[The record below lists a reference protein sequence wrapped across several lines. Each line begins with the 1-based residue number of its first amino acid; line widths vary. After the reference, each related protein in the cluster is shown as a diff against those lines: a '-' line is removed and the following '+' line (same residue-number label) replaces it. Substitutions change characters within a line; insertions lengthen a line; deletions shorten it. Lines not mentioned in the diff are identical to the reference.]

1 MDDRC
6 YGIAA
11 AFIQLVM
18 HNFNKKF
25 LSFLILCMLVFGFAS
40 PVFAQQS
47 AANKAKQV
55 EQKRAAAKQQIH
67 KLRLLEKIET
77 NKLYR
82 NQKILERTEQTL
94 SENKAQYQSAQ
105 EELASLE
112 KRLEKLTY
120 DFQEL
125 QNATNK
131 RIVQIFKTKR
141 KSYVEFLLSSNN
153 VNNFLDRL
161 YFENIV
167 MKQDKE
173 NIRQMQQQTRKIVEV
188 KRQIEMQKRYLASSI
203 KSIDREQKNIQD
215 AISQNEKMI
224 YKLKT
229 DRATWEKAERD
240 LARQSRAIA
249 DMINKET
256 VRSEKSQQK
265 ITVSGGFIRP
275 VGGPVTSPYGWRIH
289 PIFKRKIYHSGV
301 DLGMPMNSPV
311 KAANSGKV
319 IFVGWYGG
327 YGKVVIIDHGRINGV
342 PTTTL
347 YAHLNSYRV
356 GVGAKVAKGQV
367 IANVGTTGYST
378 GPHLHFE
385 VRQNGQPTNPF
396 NFIPR

>member
-1 MDDRC
+1 MH
-6 YGIAA
+6 Y
-11 AFIQLVM
+11 FYKKVLSLVCL
-18 HNFNKKF
+18 FA
-25 LSFLILCMLVFGFAS
+25 LLIGAMPLAYS
-40 PVFAQQS
+40 QP
-47 AANKAKQV
+47 ANANTAKQV
-55 EQKRAAAKQQIH
+55 EQKRAVAKQQIH
-67 KLRLLEKIET
+67 KLKLLEKIET
-77 NKLYR
+77 NKLYKNQR
-82 NQKILERTEQTL
+82 NLERTEQTL
-94 SENKAQYQSAQ
+94 NENKAQYQSAQ
-105 EELASLE
+105 EELVSLE
-112 KRLEKLTY
+112 SKLQKLTSDY
-120 DFQEL
+120 KAL

-141 KSYVEFLLSSNN
+141 KSYVEFLLSSKN

-167 MKQDKE
+167 MKQDRD
-173 NIRQMQQQTRKIVEV
+173 NIRKMQRQTRKIIEV

-240 LARQSRAIA
+240 LARQSREIA
-249 DMINKET
+249 DMINKQT
-256 VRSEKSQQK
+256 VKAEKNQQK
-265 ITVSGGFIRP
+265 ISVSGGFIRP
-275 VGGPVTSPYGWRIH
+275 VGGPVTSPFGWRVH
-289 PIFKRKIYHSGV
+289 PIFKRKIFHSGV
-301 DLGMPMNSPV
+301 DIGMPMNASV

-356 GVGAKVAKGQV
+356 SVGSTVVRGQV

-385 VRQNGQPTNPF
+385 VRQNGNPTNPF
-396 NFIPR
+396 NFVPR

>member
-1 MDDRC
+1 
-6 YGIAA
+6 
-11 AFIQLVM
+11 M
-18 HNFNKKF
+18 HNFSKKI
-25 LSFLILCMLVFGFAS
+25 LSLTIACTMIFCCAT

-55 EQKRAAAKQQIH
+55 EQKRAVVKQQIH
-67 KLRLLEKIET
+67 KLKLLEKIET
-77 NKLYR
+77 NKLYKNQR
-82 NQKILERTEQTL
+82 NLERTEQTL
-94 SENKAQYQSAQ
+94 NENKMQYKNAQ
-105 EELASLE
+105 EELLTLE
-112 KRLEKLTY
+112 RKLERLTY
-120 DFQEL
+120 DYRAL

-141 KSYVEFLLSSNN
+141 KNYVEFLLSSND

-167 MKQDKE
+167 MKQDKD
-173 NIRQMQQQTRKIVEV
+173 NIRYMQQQTRRIVEV

-265 ITVSGGFIRP
+265 ISVSGGFIRP
-275 VGGPVTSPYGWRIH
+275 VGGPVTSPYGWRVH

-301 DLGMPMNSPV
+301 DLGMPMNAPV
-311 KAANSGKV
+311 KAANAGKV

-356 GVGAKVAKGQV
+356 AVGSNVAKGQV
-367 IANVGTTGYST
+367 IANIGTTGYST

>member
-1 MDDRC
+1 MH
-6 YGIAA
+6 Y
-11 AFIQLVM
+11 FYKKVLSLVCL
-18 HNFNKKF
+18 FA
-25 LSFLILCMLVFGFAS
+25 LLIGAMPLAY
-40 PVFAQQS
+40 AQP
-47 AANKAKQV
+47 ANANTAKQV
-55 EQKRAAAKQQIH
+55 EQKRAVAKQQIH
-67 KLRLLEKIET
+67 KLKLLEKIET
-77 NKLYR
+77 NKLYKNQR
-82 NQKILERTEQTL
+82 NLERTEQTL
-94 SENKAQYQSAQ
+94 NENKAQYQSAQ
-105 EELASLE
+105 EELVSLE
-112 KRLEKLTY
+112 NKLQKLTSDY
-120 DFQEL
+120 KAL

-141 KSYVEFLLSSNN
+141 KSYVEFLLSSKN

-167 MKQDKE
+167 MKQDRD
-173 NIRQMQQQTRKIVEV
+173 NIRKMQRQTRKIIEV

-240 LARQSRAIA
+240 LARQSREIA
-249 DMINKET
+249 DMINKQT
-256 VRSEKSQQK
+256 VKAEKNQQK
-265 ITVSGGFIRP
+265 ISVSGGFIRP
-275 VGGPVTSPYGWRIH
+275 VGGPVTSPFGWRVH
-289 PIFKRKIYHSGV
+289 PIFKRKIFHSGV
-301 DLGMPMNSPV
+301 DLGMPMNASV

-356 GVGAKVAKGQV
+356 SVGSTVVRGQV

-385 VRQNGQPTNPF
+385 VRQNGNPTNPF
-396 NFIPR
+396 NFVPR

>member
-1 MDDRC
+1 MH
-6 YGIAA
+6 Y
-11 AFIQLVM
+11 FYKKVLSLVCL
-18 HNFNKKF
+18 FA
-25 LSFLILCMLVFGFAS
+25 LLIGAMPLAYS
-40 PVFAQQS
+40 QP
-47 AANKAKQV
+47 ANANTAKQV
-55 EQKRAAAKQQIH
+55 EQKRAVAKQQIH
-67 KLRLLEKIET
+67 KLKLLEKIET
-77 NKLYR
+77 NKLYKNQR
-82 NQKILERTEQTL
+82 NLERTEQTL
-94 SENKAQYQSAQ
+94 NENKAQYQSAQ
-105 EELASLE
+105 EELVSLE
-112 KRLEKLTY
+112 SKLQKLTSDY
-120 DFQEL
+120 KAL

-141 KSYVEFLLSSNN
+141 KSYVEFLLSSKN

-167 MKQDKE
+167 MKQDRD
-173 NIRQMQQQTRKIVEV
+173 NIRKMQRQTRKIIEV

-240 LARQSRAIA
+240 LARQSREIA
-249 DMINKET
+249 DMINKQT
-256 VRSEKSQQK
+256 VKAERNQQK
-265 ITVSGGFIRP
+265 ISVSGGFIRP
-275 VGGPVTSPYGWRIH
+275 VGGPVTSPFGWRVH
-289 PIFKRKIYHSGV
+289 PIFKRKIFHSGV
-301 DLGMPMNSPV
+301 DLGMPMNASV

-356 GVGAKVAKGQV
+356 SVGSTVVRGQV

-385 VRQNGQPTNPF
+385 VRQNGNPTNPF
-396 NFIPR
+396 NFVPR

>member
-25 LSFLILCMLVFGFAS
+25 SSFLILCMLVFGFAS

-67 KLRLLEKIET
+67 KLKLLEKIET

-112 KRLEKLTY
+112 RRLEKLTY

-275 VGGPVTSPYGWRIH
+275 VGGPVTSPYGWRVH

>member
-67 KLRLLEKIET
+67 KLKLLEKIET

-203 KSIDREQKNIQD
+203 KSIDREQK
-215 AISQNEKMI
+215 K
-224 YKLKT
+224 
-229 DRATWEKAERD
+229 
-240 LARQSRAIA
+240 
-249 DMINKET
+249 
-256 VRSEKSQQK
+256 
-265 ITVSGGFIRP
+265 
-275 VGGPVTSPYGWRIH
+275 
-289 PIFKRKIYHSGV
+289 HSGC
-301 DLGMPMNSPV
+301 
-311 KAANSGKV
+311 
-319 IFVGWYGG
+319 
-327 YGKVVIIDHGRINGV
+327 H
-342 PTTTL
+342 
-347 YAHLNSYRV
+347 
-356 GVGAKVAKGQV
+356 
-367 IANVGTTGYST
+367 
-378 GPHLHFE
+378 
-385 VRQNGQPTNPF
+385 QPE
-396 NFIPR
+396 

>member
-1 MDDRC
+1 MH
-6 YGIAA
+6 Y
-11 AFIQLVM
+11 FYKKVLSLVCL
-18 HNFNKKF
+18 FA
-25 LSFLILCMLVFGFAS
+25 LLIGAMPLAYS
-40 PVFAQQS
+40 QP
-47 AANKAKQV
+47 ANANTAKQV
-55 EQKRAAAKQQIH
+55 EQKRAVAKQQIH
-67 KLRLLEKIET
+67 KLKLLEKIET
-77 NKLYR
+77 NKLYKNQR
-82 NQKILERTEQTL
+82 NLERTEQTL
-94 SENKAQYQSAQ
+94 NENKAQYQSAQ
-105 EELASLE
+105 EELVSLE
-112 KRLEKLTY
+112 SKLQKLTSDY
-120 DFQEL
+120 KAL

-141 KSYVEFLLSSNN
+141 KSYVEFLLSSKN

-167 MKQDKE
+167 MKQDRD
-173 NIRQMQQQTRKIVEV
+173 NIRKMQRQTRKIIEV

-240 LARQSRAIA
+240 LARQSREIA
-249 DMINKET
+249 EMINKQT
-256 VRSEKSQQK
+256 VKSEKSQQK
-265 ITVSGGFIRP
+265 ISVSGGFIRP
-275 VGGPVTSPYGWRIH
+275 VGGPVTSPFGWRVH
-289 PIFKRKIYHSGV
+289 PIFKRKIFHSGV
-301 DLGMPMNSPV
+301 DLGMPMNASV

-356 GVGAKVAKGQV
+356 SVGSTVVKGQV

-385 VRQNGQPTNPF
+385 VRQNGNPTNPF

>member
-1 MDDRC
+1 MHYFC
-6 YGIAA
+6 KKILLLI
-11 AFIQLVM
+11 FICTLL
-18 HNFNKKF
+18 
-25 LSFLILCMLVFGFAS
+25 LSAS
-40 PVFAQQS
+40 PLVCAQQ
-47 AANKAKQV
+47 NNINTAKQV
-55 EQKRAAAKQQIH
+55 EQKRAVAKQQIH
-67 KLRLLEKIET
+67 KLKLLEKIET
-77 NKLYR
+77 NKLYKNQR
-82 NQKILERTEQTL
+82 NLERTEQTL
-94 SENKAQYQSAQ
+94 NENKAQYKNAQ
-105 EELASLE
+105 DELITLE
-112 KRLEKLTY
+112 NKLQKLTADY
-120 DFQEL
+120 KAL

-131 RIVQIFKTKR
+131 RIIQIFKTKR

-167 MKQDKE
+167 MKQDKD
-173 NIRQMQQQTRKIVEV
+173 NIIKMQRQTRKIIEV

-240 LARQSRAIA
+240 LARQSREIA
-249 DMINKET
+249 EMINKQT
-256 VRSEKSQQK
+256 VKSEKNQQK

-275 VGGPVTSPYGWRIH
+275 VGGPITSPFGWRVH
-289 PIFKRKIYHSGV
+289 PIFKRKIFHSGV

-356 GVGAKVAKGQV
+356 SVGSTVVKGQV

-385 VRQNGQPTNPF
+385 VRQNGNPTNPF

>member
-67 KLRLLEKIET
+67 KLKLLEKIET

>member
-1 MDDRC
+1 
-6 YGIAA
+6 
-11 AFIQLVM
+11 M
-18 HNFNKKF
+18 HYFYR
-25 LSFLILCMLVFGFAS
+25 SFLIIVFTCSLLLGSFN
-40 PVFAQQS
+40 VVQAQQS
-47 AANKAKQV
+47 VANTAKQV
-55 EQKRAAAKQQIH
+55 EQQRAAAKQQIH
-67 KLRLLEKIET
+67 KLKLLEKIET
-77 NKLYR
+77 NKLYKNQR
-82 NQKILERTEQTL
+82 NLERTEQTL
-94 SENKAQYQSAQ
+94 NENKAQYKNAQ
-105 EELASLE
+105 EELLTLE
-112 KRLEKLTY
+112 NKLQKLTK
-120 DFQEL
+120 DFHAL

-167 MKQDKE
+167 MKQDKD
-173 NIRQMQQQTRKIVEV
+173 NIIKMQRQTRKIIEV

-240 LARQSRAIA
+240 LARQSREIA
-249 DMINKET
+249 EMINKQT
-256 VRSEKSQQK
+256 VKSEKSQQK

-275 VGGPVTSPYGWRIH
+275 VGGPVTSPFGWRVH
-289 PIFKRKIYHSGV
+289 PIFKRKIFHSGV

-356 GVGAKVAKGQV
+356 SVGSTVVKGQV

-385 VRQNGQPTNPF
+385 VRQNGNPTNPF
-396 NFIPR
+396 NFVPR

>member
-1 MDDRC
+1 
-6 YGIAA
+6 
-11 AFIQLVM
+11 M
-18 HNFNKKF
+18 HNFYKKI
-25 LSFLILCMLVFGFAS
+25 LSLTFVLALFFGCAQY
-40 PVFAQQS
+40 VFAQQS
-47 AANKAKQV
+47 AANKAQQV
-55 EQKRAAAKQQIH
+55 EQKRAVAKQQIH
-67 KLRLLEKIET
+67 KLKLLEKIET
-77 NKLYR
+77 NKLYKNQR
-82 NQKILERTEQTL
+82 NLERTEQNL
-94 SENKAQYQSAQ
+94 NESKLQYQNAQ
-105 EELASLE
+105 NELESLE
-112 KRLEKLTY
+112 TKLQRLTY
-120 DFQEL
+120 DYKAL

-141 KSYVEFLLSSNN
+141 KNYVEFLLSAND

-167 MKQDKE
+167 MKQDKD
-173 NIRQMQQQTRKIVEV
+173 NIKKMQNKTRKILEV
-188 KRQIEMQKRYLASSI
+188 KRQIEMQKRYLESSI
-203 KSIDREQKNIQD
+203 KSIDREQRNIQD

-224 YKLKT
+224 YKLQT

-240 LARQSRAIA
+240 LARQSREIA
-249 DMINKET
+249 EMINKQT
-256 VRSEKSQQK
+256 VKSEKGQQK

-275 VGGPVTSPYGWRIH
+275 VGGSVTSPFGWRVH
-289 PIFKRKIYHSGV
+289 PIFKRKIFHSGV

-356 GVGAKVAKGQV
+356 SVGSTVVKGQV

-385 VRQNGQPTNPF
+385 VRQNGNPTNPF

>member
-1 MDDRC
+1 M
-6 YGIAA
+6 YY
-11 AFIQLVM
+11 FLKKVLLLVCL
-18 HNFNKKF
+18 FA
-25 LSFLILCMLVFGFAS
+25 LSLGTMPCVC
-40 PVFAQQS
+40 AQ
-47 AANKAKQV
+47 AANANTAKQV
-55 EQKRAAAKQQIH
+55 EQKRAVAKQQIH
-67 KLRLLEKIET
+67 KLKLLEKIET
-77 NKLYR
+77 NKLYKNQR
-82 NQKILERTEQTL
+82 NLERTEQTL
-94 SENKAQYQSAQ
+94 SESKAQYQSAQ
-105 EELASLE
+105 DELITLE
-112 KRLEKLTY
+112 ARLQKLNN
-120 DFQEL
+120 DFQAL

-141 KSYVEFLLSSNN
+141 KSYVEFLLSSSN

-167 MKQDKE
+167 MKQDRD
-173 NIRQMQQQTRKIVEV
+173 NIRKMQRQTRKIIEV

-249 DMINKET
+249 DMINKQT
-256 VRSEKSQQK
+256 VKSEKNQQK

-275 VGGPVTSPYGWRIH
+275 VGGPVTSPFGWRVH

-301 DLGMPMNSPV
+301 DLGMPMNAPV

-356 GVGAKVAKGQV
+356 SVGSTVVKGHV

-385 VRQNGQPTNPF
+385 VRQNGNPTNPF

>member
-67 KLRLLEKIET
+67 KLKLLEKIET

-275 VGGPVTSPYGWRIH
+275 VGGPVTSPYGWRVH

>member
-1 MDDRC
+1 MQYFYR
-6 YGIAA
+6 
-11 AFIQLVM
+11 
-18 HNFNKKF
+18 
-25 LSFLILCMLVFGFAS
+25 SFLIIVFTCSLLLGSFN
-40 PVFAQQS
+40 VVQAQQS
-47 AANKAKQV
+47 VANTAKQV
-55 EQKRAAAKQQIH
+55 EQQRAAAKQQIH
-67 KLRLLEKIET
+67 KLKLLEKIET
-77 NKLYR
+77 NKLYKNQR
-82 NQKILERTEQTL
+82 NLERTEQTL
-94 SENKAQYQSAQ
+94 NENKAQYKNAQ
-105 EELASLE
+105 EELLTLE
-112 KRLEKLTY
+112 NKLQKLTK
-120 DFQEL
+120 DFHAL

-167 MKQDKE
+167 MKQDKD
-173 NIRQMQQQTRKIVEV
+173 NIIKMQRQTRKIIEV

-240 LARQSRAIA
+240 LARQSREIA
-249 DMINKET
+249 EMINKQT
-256 VRSEKSQQK
+256 VKSEKSQQK

-275 VGGPVTSPYGWRIH
+275 VGGPVTSPFGWRVH
-289 PIFKRKIYHSGV
+289 PIFKRKIFHSGV

-356 GVGAKVAKGQV
+356 SVGSTVVKGQV

-385 VRQNGQPTNPF
+385 VRQNGNPTNPF
-396 NFIPR
+396 NFVPR

>member
-67 KLRLLEKIET
+67 KLKLLEKIET

-112 KRLEKLTY
+112 RRLEKLTY

-275 VGGPVTSPYGWRIH
+275 VGGPVTSPYGWRVH

>member
-18 HNFNKKF
+18 YNFNKKF

-67 KLRLLEKIET
+67 KLKLLEKIET

-256 VRSEKSQQK
+256 VRSEKNQQK

-275 VGGPVTSPYGWRIH
+275 VGGPVTSPYGWRVH

>member
-47 AANKAKQV
+47 AANKARQV

-67 KLRLLEKIET
+67 KLKLLEKIET